1 MSDLSEQKNQAARIE
16 QLAFYD
22 ELTGLPNRALFMD
35 RLKQIV
41 ATAHRKNQHGAMLFL
56 DLDRFKEINDSQ
68 GHAVGDLALVEVAR
82 RFQRLLRKEETL
94 ARLGGDEFV
103 LIAEGANQ
111 DSEATIAERML
122 GALRAPM
129 QVAENATHLS
139 GSLDGEDGRNH
150 VL

>member
-68 GHAVGDLALVEVAR
+68 GHAVGDLALSEVAR
-82 RFQRLLRKEETL
+82 RLSACARQHEAL
-94 ARLGGDEFV
+94 ARD
-103 LIAEGANQ
+103 
-111 DSEATIAERML
+111 RK
-122 GALRAPM
+122 R
-129 QVAENATHLS
+129 VA
-139 GSLDGEDGRNH
+139 
-150 VL
+150 